1 MYRREFLRL
10 LAIYFASSAWQGCSG
25 QLSNVL
31 DTTDTQNPLHGMR
44 ILDAHAHPNQFHTP
58 APRHYDGTSTLK
70 SIRAVGMCASCF
82 AVLGD
87 VPSSKHSWSPETM
100 WGAKSQLERG
110 HDLVRSRKIKL
121 IQKTSDISSLL
132 NQEEPPG
139 AILAIEG
146 GDPLAGNPA
155 NLLEFYQAGVR
166 IITLVHYRINE
177 IGDIMTETPRHKG
190 LTNAGRMIVQ
200 RMQDLGI
207 VVDVAH
213 AHANTLAQIAE
224 ISQRPLLDS
233 HTSPCPGDEP
243 SSCRRFRTWKE
254 METIAK
260 TEGIVCTWPIGTGAR
275 RSTFMDWALEILE
288 MKKRLGMEHVGLGTD
303 GGGGLPAFIKGYSD
317 LRDLRKLAS
326 AMENVG
332 LSREDIAAYMGGNLY
347 RLLQKCIG

>member
-1 MYRREFLRL
+1 MNRRECLKL
-10 LAIYFASSAWQGCSG
+10 LATYFASFAWQGCSG
-25 QLSNVL
+25 QLSNTR
-31 DTTDTQNPLHGMR
+31 DNTDAQIPLHGMR
-44 ILDAHAHPNQFHTP
+44 ILDAHAHPDQFYTP

-87 VPSSKHSWSPETM
+87 VPSSKSSWSPETM
-100 WGAKSQLERG
+100 RGAKSQLERG
-110 HDLVRSRKIKL
+110 HDVVRSRKAKL
-121 IQKTSDISSLL
+121 ILKTSDIPAAL

-146 GDPLAGNPA
+146 GDPLAGTPA
-155 NLLEFYQAGVR
+155 NLVEFYQIGVR

-177 IGDIMTETPRHKG
+177 IGDIMTEPPRHKG
-190 LTNAGRMIVQ
+190 LTNAGRRIVE

-233 HTSPCPGDEP
+233 HTSLCPGDKP
-243 SSCRRFRTWKE
+243 SACRRFRTWKE
-254 METIAK
+254 MEMIAE
-260 TEGIVCTWPIGTGAR
+260 TDGIVCTWPLGAGTR
-275 RSTFMDWALEILE
+275 RSTFMDWAQEILE

-303 GGGGLPAFIKGYSD
+303 GGGGLPDFIKGYSD

-326 AMENVG
+326 AMANVG
-332 LSREDIAAYMGGNLY
+332 LSRDDIAAYMGGNLY

>member
-1 MYRREFLRL
+1 MNRREFLGL
-10 LAIYFASSAWQGCSG
+10 LATLFASSAWQGCSG
-25 QLSNVL
+25 QLSNVV
-31 DTTDTQNPLHGMR
+31 DTIDTQSPLHGML
-44 ILDAHAHPNQFHTP
+44 ILDAHAHPDQFYIP
-58 APRHYDGTSTLK
+58 APRHYDGTSTLR

-87 VPSSKHSWSPETM
+87 VPSSKSAWRPETM
-100 WGAKSQLERG
+100 RGAKSQLERG
-110 HDLVRSRKIKL
+110 HDLVRSGKVKL
-121 IQKTSDISSLL
+121 IRKTSDIPAHL
-132 NQEEPPG
+132 NQEDPPG

-146 GDPLAGNPA
+146 GDPLAGDPA

-177 IGDIMTETPRHKG
+177 IGDVMTEPPRHKG
-190 LTNAGRMIVQ
+190 LTNAGRRIVE

-213 AHANTLAQIAE
+213 AHVNTLAQIAE

-233 HTSPCPGDEP
+233 HTSLCPGNEP
-243 SSCRRFRTWKE
+243 SSCRRFRTWNE
-254 METIAK
+254 MEMIAK
-260 TEGIVCTWPIGTGAR
+260 TDGIVCTWPIGGRAR
-275 RSTFMDWALEILE
+275 RSTFTDWALEILA

-303 GGGGLPAFIKGYSD
+303 GGGGLPAFITGYSD

-326 AMENVG
+326 AMEAVG

-347 RLLQKCIG
+347 RLLQRCIG

>member
-1 MYRREFLRL
+1 MYRREFLGL
-10 LAIYFASSAWQGCSG
+10 LATYFASWAWLGCSG
-25 QLSNVL
+25 KLSNTL
-31 DTTDTQNPLHGMR
+31 DTTDAQSPLYGMR
-44 ILDAHAHPNQFHTP
+44 ILDAHAHPDQFYTH
-58 APRHYDGTSTLK
+58 APRNYDGTSTLK

-87 VPSSKHSWSPETM
+87 VPSSKRPWSPETM
-100 WGAKSQLERG
+100 SGVKSQLERG
-110 HDLVRSRKIKL
+110 HDLARSRKVKL
-121 IQKTSDISSLL
+121 IKKTSDIPSPF

-146 GDPLAGNPA
+146 GDPLAGDPA

-177 IGDIMTETPRHKG
+177 IGDIMTETPRHNG
-190 LTNAGRMIVQ
+190 LTSAGRRIVE

-213 AHANTLAQIAE
+213 AHANTLAQIAQ
-224 ISQRPLLDS
+224 ISQSPLLDS
-233 HTSPCPGDEP
+233 HTSPCPGDKS

-254 METIAK
+254 MEMIAA
-260 TEGIVCTWPIGTGAR
+260 TDGIVCTWPIGEGAH

-303 GGGGLPAFIKGYSD
+303 GGGGLPTFIKGYSD